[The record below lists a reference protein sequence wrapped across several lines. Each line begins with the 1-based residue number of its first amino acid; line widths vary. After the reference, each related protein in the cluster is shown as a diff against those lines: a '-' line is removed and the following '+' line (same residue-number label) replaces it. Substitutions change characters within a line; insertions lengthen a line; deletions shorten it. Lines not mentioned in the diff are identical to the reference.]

1 MKLIAALYFLFVFF
15 QPNSIYSQAAANSAS
30 LKNFEDLYNSSITS
44 GFESDNLK
52 KGTPYFMDK
61 WWSSRIIFPD
71 STAFDKNVQTKLD
84 INRGI
89 LFVKNSKGEAIAVQP
104 AKILAVEL
112 IDDNGDKHLFKLFQI
127 KQNQPVDY
135 CEVLFES
142 PKMKLV
148 IFHSK
153 YFKHAEVEQHGMES
167 ETIPDH
173 YETYGDTYYMKI
185 GNGEFK
191 KMGNSRNDFIE
202 QFGAAKQIN
211 LKEFCKKNDI
221 SKRLDSATAHKLC
234 TYANSIL

>member
-104 AKILAVEL
+104 GKILDVEL
-112 IDDNGDKHLFKLFQI
+112 IDDNGD
-127 KQNQPVDY
+127 
-135 CEVLFES
+135 
-142 PKMKLV
+142 
-148 IFHSK
+148 
-153 YFKHAEVEQHGMES
+153 
-167 ETIPDH
+167 
-173 YETYGDTYYMKI
+173 
-185 GNGEFK
+185 
-191 KMGNSRNDFIE
+191 
-202 QFGAAKQIN
+202 
-211 LKEFCKKNDI
+211 
-221 SKRLDSATAHKLC
+221 
-234 TYANSIL
+234 